1 MFERMICALAYKS
14 SCTVFAHYPE
24 VLPSGNSFGDRWVFM
39 VSTILLKVEAW
50 RCIWQGFPKRFVH
63 ILVFVCAHLDTVI
76 WCIDVFDG
84 DFLSCHAKRISFG
97 FG

>member
-1 MFERMICALAYKS
+1 MICALGYKS

-39 VSTILLKVEAW
+39 VSTILLKVEPGA
-50 RCIWQGFPKRFVH
+50 
-63 ILVFVCAHLDTVI
+63 VFVCAHLDKVI

>member
-1 MFERMICALAYKS
+1 MGFYGFDNL
-14 SCTVFAHYPE
+14 
-24 VLPSGNSFGDRWVFM
+24 
-39 VSTILLKVEAW
+39 VEGGAR
-50 RCIWQGFPKRFVH
+50 RCIWQGFPKRVVH
-63 ILVFVCAHLDTVI
+63 ILVFVCAHLDKVI